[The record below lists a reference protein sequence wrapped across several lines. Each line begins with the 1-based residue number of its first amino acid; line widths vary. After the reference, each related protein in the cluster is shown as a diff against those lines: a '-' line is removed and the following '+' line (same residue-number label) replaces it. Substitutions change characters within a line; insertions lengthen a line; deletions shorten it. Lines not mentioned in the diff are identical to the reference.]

1 MTQAK
6 SLEQELA
13 IYLREEPTDEE
24 ALHYWRRKAIDFP
37 LLSQVAKRALTIPA
51 CGTVVESIFTSAGRY
66 LWPENGRVLPKN
78 LETLI
83 YLKANYRLLWT

>member
-13 IYLREEPTDEE
+13 IYLREEPTEEE

-37 LLSQVAKRALTIPA
+37 QLAQMAKRVFTIPA
-51 CGTVVESIFTSAGRY
+51 CGTVLESIFTTAGCCLR
-66 LWPENGRVLPKN
+66 PERGRELPKN